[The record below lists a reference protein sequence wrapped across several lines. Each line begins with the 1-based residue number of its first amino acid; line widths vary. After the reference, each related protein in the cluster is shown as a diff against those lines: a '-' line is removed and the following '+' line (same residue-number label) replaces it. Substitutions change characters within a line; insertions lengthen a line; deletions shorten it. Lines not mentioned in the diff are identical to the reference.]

1 MAGRERGAKA
11 PLFFTVPGTGSLGRR
26 YAVVA
31 AIAFA
36 VDISLLFLLSRT
48 LGLGLLLANS
58 LAFAVANVVNFAL
71 GHVWVFRE
79 SLAAPELGRRYGS
92 VLLVSLAG
100 LAINDAL
107 VWTSV
112 NVLNVALLEA
122 KIVATL
128 VAWSWNYQTRRMWIY
143 RKTTT

>member
-1 MAGRERGAKA
+1 
-11 PLFFTVPGTGSLGRR
+11 
-26 YAVVA
+26 
-31 AIAFA
+31 
-36 VDISLLFLLSRT
+36 
-48 LGLGLLLANS
+48 
-58 LAFAVANVVNFAL
+58 
-71 GHVWVFRE
+71 
-79 SLAAPELGRRYGS
+79 
-92 VLLVSLAG
+92 VSLAG

>member
-1 MAGRERGAKA
+1 MTSAGRERGAKA
-11 PLFFTVPGTGSLGRR
+11 PLFFGNVSAGLR

-36 VDISLLFLLSRT
+36 VDVSLLFLLSQT

-58 LAFAVANVVNFAL
+58 LAFGAANVVNFLL
-71 GHVWVFRE
+71 GHVWVFGE
-79 SLAAPELGRRYGS
+79 TLAGPRLGRRYGS

-107 VWTSV
+107 VWTGV
-112 NVLNVALLEA
+112 NVLNAALIEA
-122 KIVATL
+122 KILATL
-128 VAWSWNYQTRRMWIY
+128 VAWSWNYQARRMWIY